1 MTSHLFV
8 YGTLREDPSHDMYR
22 VLARGARFVGDGS
35 VMARLFDLGDYPG
48 MALSGRQDEWVAG
61 EVYEFTESEA
71 GEFLRVLD
79 EYEGLGPD
87 DVLPHEY
94 RRVLVD
100 VQLAGSTT
108 LTAWAYVL
116 ADPVPKYPRI
126 PASDYLQ
133 WRKRRASV

>member
-1 MTSHLFV
+1 MTRHLFV
-8 YGTLREDPSHDMYR
+8 YGTLREDPNHDMYR
-22 VLARGARFVGDGS
+22 VLARNARFVGDGS
-35 VMARLFDLGDYPG
+35 VMARLYDLGDYPG
-48 MALSGRQDEWVAG
+48 MVLSGRQDECVAG
-61 EVYEFTESEA
+61 EVYEFTQSEA
-71 GEFLRVLD
+71 GKLLRVLD

-87 DVLPHEY
+87 DAPPHEY

-100 VQLAGSTT
+100 VQLAGTAA

-133 WRKRRASV
+133 WRKGRARA